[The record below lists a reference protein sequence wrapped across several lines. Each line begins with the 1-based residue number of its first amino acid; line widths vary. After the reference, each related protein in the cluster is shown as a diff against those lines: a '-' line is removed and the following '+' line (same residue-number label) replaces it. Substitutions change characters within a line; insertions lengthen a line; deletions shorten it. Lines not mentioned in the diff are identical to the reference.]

1 MDYKLELK
9 AIETELAELYRGK
22 TTNQV
27 RLNQLWAR
35 FEKLYELE
43 EAAK

>member
-9 AIETELAELYRGK
+9 AIEAELAELYRGK

-35 FEKLYELE
+35 FEKLYQLE
-43 EAAK
+43 EVNK